1 MEGSGVFRQATWL
14 TLIQLFKRRF
24 LKLQAHWGAVKGGGW
39 LGRTHNRL
47 DAAALFANNTLYQD
61 TYLRKA
67 REHQL
72 LGAMKQMPA
81 DGRAPFL
88 SFPF

>member
-1 MEGSGVFRQATWL
+1 MADI
-14 TLIQLFKRRF
+14 IQLFKRRF
-24 LKLQAHWGAVKGGGW
+24 LKVQAHWGAVKGEEGW
-39 LGRTHNRL
+39 AEHTI
-47 DAAALFANNTLYQD
+47 DAAALFANNTLHQD